1 MSDNY
6 ALDEDAGGQYNVE
19 PFYSPKHE
27 GIKPNPSF
35 DCVRMATC
43 LFWDL
48 FPEGPYHKEYLTN
61 PIFNTLIR
69 WLKQEDGT
77 SVLFGKEKPEH
88 ERYHGFH
95 LYKAIARYSKDSAVP
110 RKEIMKLS
118 DAFGVKGGHPVEF
131 DMVIA

>member
-1 MSDNY
+1 
-6 ALDEDAGGQYNVE
+6 
-19 PFYSPKHE
+19 
-27 GIKPNPSF
+27 
-35 DCVRMATC
+35 MATC

-48 FPEGPYHKEYLTN
+48 FPEGPDHKEYSTN

-77 SVLFGKEKPEH
+77 SVLFGKENPEH

-95 LYKAIARYSKDSAVP
+95 LYKAIARYSKESAVP
-110 RKEIMKLS
+110 RKEIQKLS

-131 DMVIA
+131 DMTIS